1 MLCCCTV
8 QYFYFVILYC
18 VLLCCSLLLFAT
30 VPLSGTV
37 VQFLQFWKLHFTSLH
52 STSIC
57 ASASSAWQLVLYFI
71 LLCFFQR
78 FWSFSSFWNYLCQSH
93 LVALFCCMFWL
104 SWTSSSQWTIE
115 GHEHQVSWRWWP
127 GHKPVTTGTLSWW
140 SEKYR
145 FEGKHSH
152 PFAHLFYTSL
162 NVQTNVKLGVK
173 TKLQSVNKD
182 IGSMVWVP
190 PWLRD
195 NCLFTVAGCVML
207 SAGPQLPGVHARLCA
222 SSSSSMSLFPSSFLR
237 PWEGHVEYVGF
248 GCLTAKGQ
256 LSPLC

>member
-1 MLCCCTV
+1 MLCCLLYCAVVVLCYTVLCFVVLFSVAVCHYTSVRYCCTV
-8 QYFYFVILYC
+8 SSILNT
-18 VLLCCSLLLFAT
+18 S
-30 VPLSGTV
+30 
-37 VQFLQFWKLHFTSLH
+37 LHFTVLQLMLLLLQ
-52 STSIC
+52 I
-57 ASASSAWQLVLYFI
+57 WQLVLYFI

-104 SWTSSSQWTIE
+104 TWTSSSQWTIE

-162 NVQTNVKLGVK
+162 NVLTKVRLGVK
-173 TKLQSVNKD
+173 TKHLGVTKMLVPLCEFPHGSRITGCLQL
-182 IGSMVWVP
+182 
-190 PWLRD
+190 WL
-195 NCLFTVAGCVML
+195 
-207 SAGPQLPGVHARLCA
+207 
-222 SSSSSMSLFPSSFLR
+222 
-237 PWEGHVEYVGF
+237 WELQPLELLHS
-248 GCLTAKGQ
+248 CLTADVSSNF
-256 LSPLC
+256 LVPVIIFSILLA